1 MSLTRD
7 PEARQDMVP
16 DEVWQGLEPDPEI
29 SDLEAQRDKL
39 KNGRYRIR
47 GTKHEDKVRERTKT
61 VRMKKAQR
69 ERSIRAIGS
78 TTFTIVPRGRLNS
91 SLPEMIKST
100 KHIQHQRLTFTYR
113 SVSDWQTCCASK
125 RMTWIS
131 MASCGCVLKLLS
143 SWLLLLGSEKR
154 PSGSASLSRSTAV
167 SLPPCQTNHRSPTA
181 FR

>member
-16 DEVWQGLEPDPEI
+16 DEIWQSLGADPEI

-78 TTFTIVPRGRLNS
+78 TAFTIVPRGRLNS
-91 SLPEMIKST
+91 SLPDMIKST
-100 KHIQHQRLTFTYR
+100 KHIQHQRLTFTSR

-125 RMTWIS
+125 RMTWIL
-131 MASCGCVLKLLS
+131 MAS
-143 SWLLLLGSEKR
+143 
-154 PSGSASLSRSTAV
+154 
-167 SLPPCQTNHRSPTA
+167 
-181 FR
+181 